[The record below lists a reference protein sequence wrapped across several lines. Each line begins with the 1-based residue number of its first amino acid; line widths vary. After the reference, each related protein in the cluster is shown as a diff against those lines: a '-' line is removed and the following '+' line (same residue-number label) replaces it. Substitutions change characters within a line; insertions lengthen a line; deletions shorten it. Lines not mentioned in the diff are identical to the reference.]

1 MDIKKEYECWLEN
14 ATADADV
21 VAELKTLDD
30 TKIEDAFYR
39 DLAFG
44 TGGLRGVIGAG
55 TNRMNI
61 YTVAKAS
68 QGLADYLKKNFTEPS
83 VAIGY
88 DSRIKSDVFAK
99 VAAGVFAANGV
110 QVNIWPVLMPV
121 PTVSFATRYLHTS
134 AGVMVTASHNP
145 SKYNGYKVYGADGCQ
160 ITTEA
165 ATEILAEI
173 EKLDIFA
180 DVKTSDFETG
190 VANSSIQYIPDEV
203 YTAFVEQVNP
213 FVAAL
218 LLREMKN
225 TKAKLVVYWH
235 LDIVRQKYLKLLF
248 NPQNRSLLARADK
261 VIATS
266 PNYIEGSKWLQSV
279 KDKCVV
285 VPNCINVERMTITP
299 DIEKRATEIREEN
312 KDKTICVAV
321 GRHTEYKGFTYLVQ
335 ASKLI
340 DDRFRIYITGTGELT
355 EKLHEE
361 ARGDNKITFT
371 GRIDDTELKA
381 LILASD
387 MFCFPSISKNEAF
400 GLALAEGMYY
410 RSFLNLKL

>member
-1 MDIKKEYECWLEN
+1 MKKILHISKYYYPFSGGTEQIARDCVLALKGGYSQKVIAFNDGKEDKVDIVDGVEVIKCGCF
-14 ATADADV
+14 
-21 VAELKTLDD
+21 
-30 TKIEDAFYR
+30 TKIAAQSLSTSYGKQLHR
-39 DLAFG
+39 
-44 TGGLRGVIGAG
+44 V
-55 TNRMNI
+55 M
-61 YTVAKAS
+61 
-68 QGLADYLKKNFTEPS
+68 KKFDPDI
-83 VAIGY
+83 V
-88 DSRIKSDVFAK
+88 VFHY
-99 VAAGVFAANGV
+99 
-110 QVNIWPVLMPV
+110 P
-121 PTVSFATRYLHTS
+121 
-134 AGVMVTASHNP
+134 
-145 SKYNGYKVYGADGCQ
+145 
-160 ITTEA
+160 
-165 ATEILAEI
+165 
-173 EKLDIFA
+173 
-180 DVKTSDFETG
+180 
-190 VANSSIQYIPDEV
+190 
-203 YTAFVEQVNP
+203 NP
-213 FVAAL
+213 FVASL

-299 DIEKRATEIREEN
+299 DIEKRATKIREEN

-361 ARGDNKITFT
+361 AGGDNKITFT

-410 RSFLNLKL
+410 EKPAVTFTIPGSGVNYVSLNRVTGIEVENRNVEKYADAMQTLAQNKELCLKYGKAGKERVKNNFLSTQFSININTVINSL

>member
-1 MDIKKEYECWLEN
+1 MAVMI
-14 ATADADV
+14 
-21 VAELKTLDD
+21 
-30 TKIEDAFYR
+30 
-39 DLAFG
+39 
-44 TGGLRGVIGAG
+44 
-55 TNRMNI
+55 
-61 YTVAKAS
+61 S
-68 QGLADYLKKNFTEPS
+68 QL
-83 VAIGY
+83 
-88 DSRIKSDVFAK
+88 
-99 VAAGVFAANGV
+99 
-110 QVNIWPVLMPV
+110 LM
-121 PTVSFATRYLHTS
+121 
-134 AGVMVTASHNP
+134 
-145 SKYNGYKVYGADGCQ
+145 
-160 ITTEA
+160 
-165 ATEILAEI
+165 
-173 EKLDIFA
+173 
-180 DVKTSDFETG
+180 
-190 VANSSIQYIPDEV
+190 
-203 YTAFVEQVNP
+203 
-213 FVAAL
+213 
-218 LLREMKN
+218 
-225 TKAKLVVYWH
+225 
-235 LDIVRQKYLKLLF
+235 
-248 NPQNRSLLARADK
+248 LARADK

-410 RSFLNLKL
+410 EKPAVTFTIPGSGVNYVSLNRVTGIEVENRNVEKYADAMRTLAQNKELCLKYGKAGKERVKNNFLSTQFSININTVINSL